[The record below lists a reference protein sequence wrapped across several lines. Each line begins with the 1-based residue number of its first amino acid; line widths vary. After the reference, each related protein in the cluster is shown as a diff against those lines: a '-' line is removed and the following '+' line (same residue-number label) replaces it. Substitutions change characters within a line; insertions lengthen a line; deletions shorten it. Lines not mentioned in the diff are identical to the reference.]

1 MPVSFKHFGRSV
13 TLAALTASAVA
24 VGGATANA
32 TPAPAPAAAAVP
44 VAVSTDLAA
53 HSVTA
58 TLPGGLFAANKSTRS
73 IDVVNARGVTVE
85 SIPLTVD
92 GIAAPVVAS
101 ISRDGRSLTVQ
112 ATPAS
117 APVGH
122 LPAGNGLVQAAGADT
137 FNVLIGQWM
146 WGVEHGGGVG
156 AVVGGLLG
164 CLFIGSLGCVPG
176 AVPGAAIGGALTSPN
191 EGQINGTFMDL
202 INGR

>member
-1 MPVSFKHFGRSV
+1 MPVSFKHLGRSV

-32 TPAPAPAAAAVP
+32 APAPTAAP
-44 VAVSTDLAA
+44 VSVSTDMAA

-58 TLPGGLFAANKSTRS
+58 TLADGSFAANKAARS
-73 IDVVNARGVTVE
+73 IDVVDARGATVE
-85 SIPLTVD
+85 SIPLTVA
-92 GIAAPVVAS
+92 GTAAPIVAS

-122 LPAGNGLVQAAGADT
+122 LPAGNGLVKAAGTDT
-137 FNVLIGQWM
+137 FNTLIGQWM

-164 CLFIGSLGCVPG
+164 CLFIGSLGCLPG
-176 AVPGAAIGGALTSPN
+176 AVPGAAIGGTVASPN
-191 EGQINGTFMDL
+191 SGQINGTFMNL